1 MLYSRRLGRRNRPS
15 FSPAPMLIGEYHHTL
30 DPKKRLS
37 LPSKFRKELGEK
49 VVITRGLD
57 SCLFMFSES
66 AWKGIAE
73 KLAGL
78 PLAAADTR
86 GFSRFLLSGAAEA
99 EVDGAGRILIPEH
112 LKEFANLKSQ
122 VVVTGL
128 GERLEIWDE
137 KAWSEYRRQ
146 IEKNADQLA
155 EKLGT
160 LGIL

>member
-1 MLYSRRLGRRNRPS
+1 
-15 FSPAPMLIGEYHHTL
+15 MLIGEYHHTL

-37 LPSKFRKELGEK
+37 LPAKFRKEIGES
-49 VVITRGLD
+49 VVLTRGLD
-57 SCLFMFSES
+57 NCLFMFSLS
-66 AWKGIAE
+66 SWKEIAA

-99 EVDGAGRILIPEH
+99 EVDSAGRILISDY
-112 LKEFANLKSQ
+112 LKEFAGLDSR
-122 VVVTGL
+122 VVLAGVGS
-128 GERLEIWDE
+128 RIEIWDE
-137 KAWSEYRRQ
+137 KSWNGYRRR